1 MVLLQKRDE
10 GGLLSGLWECPTSA
24 ADEAAPAAEVA
35 AQLLAQARQAASAA
49 ALESGS
55 CDASSLLCSQLQS
68 LPASDVR
75 PVGKPFVHMFSH
87 IHRSVRVF
95 AAKVDLKHP
104 HSAKTPRVAAEAAA
118 VVAAACARTHN
129 AKAMLHSMSRL
140 AAAGVPTLTRKV
152 LCSAAA
158 ALGYVL

>member
-10 GGLLSGLWECPTSA
+10 VGLLSGLWECPTST

-35 AQLLAQARQAASAA
+35 AQLLALAIQAASSATF
-49 ALESGS
+49 ESS
-55 CDASSLLCSQLQS
+55 NRDASALLCSHLKA
-68 LPASDVR
+68 LPVSGIR

-95 AAKVDLKHP
+95 GAKVDL
-104 HSAKTPRVAAEAAA
+104 HSTKTISQKSSA
-118 VVAAACARTHN
+118 AAACVQSHSP
-129 AKAMLHSMSRL
+129 KAQLLSISRL
-140 AAAGVPTLTRKV
+140 ASAGIPTLTRKV

-158 ALGYVL
+158 ALGYVS